1 VGFVTRG
8 RGVSVHREGCANIQD
23 LARESGRLIKVAWE
37 KSVPKVREV
46 EICVEAWDRPK
57 LVRDI
62 TTVLGDQGVNILS
75 ASFSADS
82 EHLSKSNFVFE
93 IGSNVH
99 LEDIFKDLKRVDSVI
114 DVLEAGEEEESATP
128 S

>member
-1 VGFVTRG
+1 
-8 RGVSVHREGCANIQD
+8 
-23 LARESGRLIKVAWE
+23 
-37 KSVPKVREV
+37 V
-46 EICVEAWDRPK
+46 EICVEAWDRAK

-62 TTVLGDQGVNILS
+62 TTVLGDHGVNILS

-82 EHLSKSNFVFE
+82 QHLSKSSFVFE

-99 LEDIFKDLKRVDSVI
+99 LEDIFKDLKKVDSVI
-114 DVLEAGEEEESATP
+114 DIYEEGEEPESATP